1 MRCSSDQIRLT
12 SEERRL
18 STHFAFLR
26 SEVRRVLDCGCFS
39 EVPGSID
46 FSYSWLVD
54 FTGIV
59 RIGPIDLFVELLD
72 SLSLVTGGRFPASVV
87 KMVVVIPAARRV

>member
-12 SEERRL
+12 SEDRRL

-26 SEVRRVLDCGCFS
+26 SEGRRALDCGCFS

-46 FSYSWLVD
+46 FSYSWLMD
-54 FTGIV
+54 FTGLSV
-59 RIGPIDLFVELLD
+59 LALLIYLW
-72 SLSLVTGGRFPASVV
+72 SFLIL
-87 KMVVVIPAARRV
+87 